1 MLGRPPYSTRTYT
14 PFPHTTLF
22 GSSPDQPG
30 AVAPPLLG
38 VDRYGWGCEEL
49 DIPVLDVPQPLLG
62 QPLVLI
68 AGEQGRYTLLN
79 EADDVLLEGTD
90 GELVKADGIALKVD
104 TIKDH
109 PGYRNRHWK
118 GKMGI
123 VSIDL
128 VVDRY
133 SKQKNIKSGKTSN

>member
-38 VDRYGWGCEEL
+38 LDRYGWGGEEL

-79 EADDVLLEGTD
+79 EDDRSEEHTYEIQLILSTPYAVLGLYQNNTMAIHHLLQ
-90 GELVKADGIALKVD
+90 LV
-104 TIKDH
+104 
-109 PGYRNRHWK
+109 
-118 GKMGI
+118 
-123 VSIDL
+123 
-128 VVDRY
+128 
-133 SKQKNIKSGKTSN
+133 Q

>member
-38 VDRYGWGCEEL
+38 LDRYGWGGEEL

-68 AGEQGRYTLLN
+68 AGEPGRYTLLN
-79 EADDVLLEGTD
+79 EDDDVLPAGQV
-90 GELVKADGIALKVD
+90 GELVKADGMAMKVD
-104 TIKDH
+104 TLKAN
-109 PGYRNRHWK
+109 PGTPFDVRSDARRFVNSGVSKYRTR
-118 GKMGI
+118 
-123 VSIDL
+123 
-128 VVDRY
+128 
-133 SKQKNIKSGKTSN
+133 